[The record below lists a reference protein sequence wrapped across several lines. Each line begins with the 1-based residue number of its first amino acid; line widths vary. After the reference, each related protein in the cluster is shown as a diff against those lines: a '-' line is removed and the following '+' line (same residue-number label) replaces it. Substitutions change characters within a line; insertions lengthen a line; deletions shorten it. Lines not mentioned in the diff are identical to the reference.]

1 MDVPRDDH
9 HGPAA
14 GGTGGADSSQEGSR
28 SRLSRRQLLSA
39 IGAGGAAVG
48 LGGGAYAVGYEV
60 GKPPPPRT
68 PLAQEAI
75 PFYGVHQAGIITPVQ
90 DRLQFAAFDV
100 TTDKRGDL
108 LNLLRVWTR
117 AAARMCNG
125 DPAVPAVPGELVAMA
140 PPRDTGEAVGLPPSR
155 LTITFGFG
163 PSLFGR
169 RGSGDR
175 FGIAAQ
181 LPPELEEI
189 PPLPGDELDPAISGG
204 DIGVQACADDPQVA
218 FHAIRNLARIG
229 RGTVVPRWSQV
240 GFGRTSSTSLS
251 QETPRNLMGFKDG
264 TNNLKAEDTDL
275 LAEHVWVPTDTAQTW
290 MHGGSY
296 MVVRRIRILTE
307 VWERTTLREQ
317 EDTVGRLRASGAP
330 LGGKDEFD
338 ILDFAAKGPDGQ
350 PLIPADSHVRLAAP
364 DINGG
369 AQLLR
374 RGYSFAG
381 SLDRQGQL
389 DVGLFFI
396 CFQRDPRLQFVA
408 IQRRLGAHDKLNE
421 YIKHTGSA
429 VFACPAGIRQGSYV
443 GEPLFG

>member
-1 MDVPRDDH
+1 MDAPVDEQHDPEAD
-9 HGPAA
+9 GA
-14 GGTGGADSSQEGSR
+14 GQESSRQ
-28 SRLSRRQLLSA
+28 RLNRRQLLTA

-48 LGGGAYAVGYEV
+48 LGGGAYAVGYQR
-60 GKPPPPRT
+60 GKPPPPLA

-75 PFYGVHQAGIITPVQ
+75 PFYGEHQAGIITPAQ

-100 TTDKRGDL
+100 TTHKRADL
-108 LNLLRVWTR
+108 LNLLRSWTS

-125 DPAVPAVPGELVAMA
+125 DPSVPGELVPMA
-140 PPRDTGEAVGLPPSR
+140 PPRDTGEAVGMPPSR

-169 RGSGDR
+169 AGSGDR
-175 FGIAAQ
+175 FGIAA
-181 LPPELEEI
+181 LRPPELEEI
-189 PPLPGDELDPAISGG
+189 PPLPGDELDPAVSGG
-204 DIGVQACADDPQVA
+204 DIAVQACADDPQVA

-229 RGTVVPRWSQV
+229 RGAVVARWSQL

-264 TNNLKAEDTDL
+264 TNNLRAEDTDPL
-275 LAEHVWVPTDTAQTW
+275 DEHVWVPSNTPQTW

-296 MVVRRIRILTE
+296 MVVRRIRILAE
-307 VWERTTLREQ
+307 VWDRSTLREQ
-317 EDTVGRLRASGAP
+317 EQSVGRHRVSGAP

-338 ILDFAAKGPDGQ
+338 ILDFTAKGPDGQ
-350 PLIPADSHVRLAAP
+350 PVIPVDSHVRLAAP
-364 DINGG
+364 DVNGG

-381 SLDRQGQL
+381 GLDRQGQL
-389 DVGLFFI
+389 DAGLFFI
-396 CFQRDPRLQFVA
+396 CFQQDPRRQFVA
-408 IQRRLGAHDKLNE
+408 IQRRLGANDKLNK

-429 VFACPAGIRQGSYV
+429 IFACPAGIRPGGYA
-443 GEPLFG
+443 GEPLLG

>member
-1 MDVPRDDH
+1 MDAPVDEH
-9 HGPAA
+9 HDPAA
-14 GGTGGADSSQEGSR
+14 GGVDQGGSR
-28 SRLSRRQLLSA
+28 QRLSRRQLLTA

-60 GKPPPPRT
+60 GKPPAPRT
-68 PLAQEAI
+68 PLAMEAI
-75 PFYGVHQAGIITPVQ
+75 PFYGEHQAGIITPAQ

-100 TTDKRGDL
+100 TATKRTEL
-108 LNLLRVWTR
+108 LDLLRVWSR

-125 DPAVPAVPGELVAMA
+125 DPAVPGELVQMA

-163 PSLFGR
+163 PSLFGHA
-169 RGSGDR
+169 GSGDR
-175 FGIAAQ
+175 FGIAA
-181 LPPELEEI
+181 LRPAELEEL
-189 PPLPGDELDPAISGG
+189 PPLPGDELDPALSGG
-204 DIGVQACADDPQVA
+204 DIAVQACADDPQVA
-218 FHAIRNLARIG
+218 FHAVRNLARIG
-229 RGTVVPRWSQV
+229 RGTVVPRWSQL
-240 GFGRTSSTSLS
+240 GFGRTSSTSES

-264 TNNLKAEDTDL
+264 TNNPKAEDADL
-275 LAEHVWVPTDTAQTW
+275 LDEHVWVPSDTAQTW

-307 VWERTTLREQ
+307 VWDRSTLQEQ
-317 EDTVGRLRASGAP
+317 ERSVGRQRVTGAP

-338 ILDFAAKGPDGQ
+338 ILDFTARRPDGE
-350 PLIPADSHVRLAAP
+350 PVIPADSHVRLAAP

-381 SLDRQGQL
+381 TLDRIGQL
-389 DVGLFFI
+389 DAGLFFI
-396 CFQRDPRLQFVA
+396 CFQRDPRRQFVA
-408 IQRRLGAHDKLNE
+408 IQRRLGANDKLNE

-429 VFACPAGIRQGSYV
+429 IFACPTGIRPGSYV
-443 GEPLFG
+443 GEPLLG